1 MERKIIIRNIVSDI
15 MPADTLI
22 VVKVYAYIIGDR
34 KEYRELFSREMT
46 YSEFIELQKPDT
58 DISKYITF
66 EDNNLTIS
74 NDVYLEVYPKCQ
86 LSGTKY
92 IISDTEYTL
101 EGHFHF
107 SHKGLIEEPA
117 VDLNTNGSNTNIV
130 VKGCTSLECRD
141 AQSSNVQVDMSA
153 SLEGVYEFSGKQYR
167 DLPNRLFFY
176 IDNTEVCKITSM
188 NGFSI
193 TFKEIKDLTGID
205 LLSDYS
211 NKNFQIRIKGD
222 DSKVSSHNVSC
233 INVAS
238 GTPSVLYGLNFDGR
252 PVDSSRFKTV
262 TDVGLRTHKLEYSTC
277 YSCTVE
283 SDLEHS
289 VLKLITTVSNN
300 EHYTVEQVN
309 EKGIKVYML
318 DTSNELIKKPL
329 ATITNGSV
337 YLTFKQIKDITGFDL
352 LDINDKRYRFDFYFE
367 ESKQMSLFLE
377 TKRKNIE
384 INFDLSVE
392 EFKDRNY
399 HNIIGELSHNLYT
412 ECEDTI
418 NEKEFVYNQDIKLV
432 KSLTGDDNTW
442 VDASNAV
449 DNFEFKLPA
458 RLDSNKVV
466 AFTFDID
473 YTKIDMPYYA
483 IVYNITI
490 NNACMISKF
499 VRGIK
504 KFFNSEK
511 ITSKKKNN
519 DELPVEK
526 DIHKNSKKDGVEQ
539 RHAGAPGKD
548 SSGSD
553 INDRVEKKNYN
564 SGGGRTKVEDDS
576 SSLGRLDKDP
586 LGINNER
593 VIP

>member
-22 VVKVYAYIIGDR
+22 VIKVYAYIIGDR

-130 VKGCTSLECRD
+130 VRGCTSSECRD

-211 NKNFQIRIKGD
+211 NKKFQIRVKGD
-222 DSKVSSHNVSC
+222 DSKISSHNVSC

-252 PVDSSRFKTV
+252 PVDSPRFKTV
-262 TDVGLRTHKLEYSTC
+262 TDVGLKTHKLEYSTC
-277 YSCTVE
+277 YSCTVD

-300 EHYTVEQVN
+300 EHYTIEQVN
-309 EKGIKVYML
+309 EKGIKVYM
-318 DTSNELIKKPL
+318 
-329 ATITNGSV
+329 
-337 YLTFKQIKDITGFDL
+337 
-352 LDINDKRYRFDFYFE
+352 
-367 ESKQMSLFLE
+367 
-377 TKRKNIE
+377 
-384 INFDLSVE
+384 
-392 EFKDRNY
+392 
-399 HNIIGELSHNLYT
+399 
-412 ECEDTI
+412 
-418 NEKEFVYNQDIKLV
+418 
-432 KSLTGDDNTW
+432 
-442 VDASNAV
+442 
-449 DNFEFKLPA
+449 
-458 RLDSNKVV
+458 
-466 AFTFDID
+466 
-473 YTKIDMPYYA
+473 
-483 IVYNITI
+483 
-490 NNACMISKF
+490 
-499 VRGIK
+499 
-504 KFFNSEK
+504 
-511 ITSKKKNN
+511 
-519 DELPVEK
+519 
-526 DIHKNSKKDGVEQ
+526 
-539 RHAGAPGKD
+539 
-548 SSGSD
+548 
-553 INDRVEKKNYN
+553 
-564 SGGGRTKVEDDS
+564 
-576 SSLGRLDKDP
+576 
-586 LGINNER
+586 
-593 VIP
+593 